1 MVDVPVISTF
11 LIIAVYTFVR
21 PRTMVLLAYVF
32 YFVNNFSTFSFFLC
46 HHKYQFHAIRDSQEG
61 KQ

>member
-11 LIIAVYTFVR
+11 LIIAFYTFVR
-21 PRTMVLLAYVF
+21 PRTMVLLF
-32 YFVNNFSTFSFFLC
+32 YFVNNFSTFSFFLR
-46 HHKYQFHAIRDSQEG
+46 HHIYQFHAIRDSQEG